1 MCGIAGIIAYD
12 EVGLQRAGNMP
23 NALKALSKRGPD
35 GQGSFIFGN
44 VTLGHARLSIID
56 TSTAASQ
63 PFTDPTGR
71 YTMVFNGEIFNYQ
84 HLSEKLTDFHPVSTS
99 DTEVLLHLYIQHGP
113 KMLEWLN
120 GFFAFALFDR
130 HLNTVTLARDRMGI
144 KPLLIHR
151 DDHAITF
158 GSEMK
163 ALVALGVPKQMDI
176 VSLAQYAQFNYTPFP
191 HTIFNDVLEMEPGT
205 WGEVNVGAQTWVTH
219 RFYEIPKT
227 VRQPVPNYAQACGQ
241 LRDLL
246 TASVQRRLI
255 ADVPLGAFLSG
266 GVDSSVIVSIA
277 SKLQSNLSTFSIGY
291 KEDPHFDESAFAE
304 EVANHCGTQH
314 TSFMLGDDEL
324 FGELE
329 AVLNYIDRP
338 FADSS
343 ALAVHILSRH
353 TRKHVTVALS
363 GDGADELFGGYNKH
377 AAEMRA
383 LQPGIAERAVAALA
397 PFWDVLPASRNSAL
411 GNKVR
416 QLRKFAAAMR
426 LAPHERYW
434 QWASF
439 MPEKEAKSLLLK
451 WGVEDENRY
460 ISRKNDLLAHLV
472 QQPDMAAVLNTDLH
486 QVLRNDMLTKVD
498 LMSMANSLE
507 VRVPFLDH
515 TVVDFV
521 AALPI
526 EYRITRSERK
536 KILKDAFRSD
546 LPPGVFNRPKHGFEV
561 PLLRWFR
568 TGLRAMIE
576 NDLLSDRFIADQGIF
591 APEKVKA
598 IRTKLFS
605 ADPGDSATHVWNL
618 LVFQHWWKR
627 NMQP

>member
-1 MCGIAGIIAYD
+1 MCGIAGVIAFD
-12 EVGLQRAGNMP
+12 EVGRQRAEKMP
-23 NALKALSKRGPD
+23 HALVALSKRGPD
-35 GQGSFIFGN
+35 GQGSYTHGP

-84 HLSEKLTDFHPVSTS
+84 ELKAKLTDFHPVSTS
-99 DTEVLLHLYIQHGP
+99 DTEVLLHLFIQHGP

-130 HLNTVTLARDRMGI
+130 HLNTVKLARDRMGI

-151 DDHAITF
+151 DNHAITF

-163 ALVALGVPKQMDI
+163 ALVALGTPRKMDP
-176 VSLAQYAQFNYTPFP
+176 VSLAQYLQYNYTPYP
-191 HTIFNDVLEMEPGT
+191 HTIFHDVVEMEPGT
-205 WGEVNVGAQTWVTH
+205 WAEVDVQSKTFAPQ
-219 RFYEIPKT
+219 RFYEIPKY
-227 VRQPVPNYAQACGQ
+227 VRQPVPAYNAACAN
-241 LRDLL
+241 LRELL

-277 SKLQSNLSTFSIGY
+277 SKLQPDLSTFSIGY
-291 KEDPHFDESAFAE
+291 KDDPHFDESAFAE
-304 EVANHCGTQH
+304 EVARHCGTRH
-314 TSFMLGDDEL
+314 TAFMLGDDEL
-324 FGELE
+324 FAELD
-329 AVLNYIDRP
+329 AVLDYIDRP

-353 TRKHVTVALS
+353 TRQHVTVALS

-383 LQPGIAERAVAALA
+383 RHPGTLEKAVAALA
-397 PFWDVLPASRNSAL
+397 PLWDVLPASRNSSF
-411 GNKVR
+411 GNRAR
-416 QLRKFAAAMR
+416 QLRKFARAMR
-426 LAPHERYW
+426 LSPDERYW

-439 MPEKEAKSLLLK
+439 MPETEAKALLMHWDTQL
-451 WGVEDENRY
+451 NTRY
-460 ISRKNDLLAHLV
+460 SERKNNLLAHLR
-472 QQPDMAAVLNTDLH
+472 QQPGMAAVLHTDLL

-546 LPPGVFNRPKHGFEV
+546 LPASVFNRPKHGFEV

-568 TGLRAMIE
+568 TGLRQRIE
-576 NDLLSDRFIADQGIF
+576 NDLISDKFIAQQGIF
-591 APEKVKA
+591 APEKIRA
-598 IRTKLFS
+598 IRQKLFS
-605 ADPGDSATHVWNL
+605 NDPGDSATHVWNL
-618 LVFQHWWKR
+618 IVFQTWWKR
-627 NMQP
+627 YMTN